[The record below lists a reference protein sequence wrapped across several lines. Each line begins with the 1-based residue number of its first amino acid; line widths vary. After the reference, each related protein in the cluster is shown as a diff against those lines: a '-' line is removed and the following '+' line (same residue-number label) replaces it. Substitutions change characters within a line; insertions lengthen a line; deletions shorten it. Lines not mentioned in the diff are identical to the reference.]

1 MEKIKHDSILESFSI
16 LNFNEQNLNKKKCL
30 NIKCFIFLLIGII
43 ICLFTATIILL
54 ILYLKL
60 SKNQKNS
67 LENCEAKVNKLEI
80 LSKNLQNKISYLKK
94 ENSELTNS
102 NNYKTK
108 YQNLETKFNETE
120 NSQNT
125 ISTSKDDNLEWTTDS
140 NNYKTKK
147 ENLEGKVNETEIILQ
162 NLQNTISTL
171 KNENSQCNNNLNNY
185 KTKYQNLETEYT
197 KLNTNYNNLISKN
210 NNCENNYNT
219 CQNNY
224 KTTQNRYD
232 TCLYDHNSCK
242 NKIKNECTVYYQSIT
257 SEMENKIIQFIQNC
271 YNMYSD
277 NEDRS
282 KCVSN
287 RMTNTYSKNKWS
299 CVVGIYGYY
308 RLYIYQYVVYRYDYN
323 NLVWVVYVGE
333 Y

>member
-30 NIKCFIFLLIGII
+30 NIKYFIFLLIGII

-125 ISTSKDDNLEWTTDS
+125 ISSSKDDNLEWTTDS

-147 ENLEGKVNETEIILQ
+147 ENLETKVNETEIILQ
-162 NLQNTISTL
+162 NLNNTISTL

-185 KTKYQNLETEYT
+185 KTKYQR
-197 KLNTNYNNLISKN
+197 KKS
-210 NNCENNYNT
+210 
-219 CQNNY
+219 
-224 KTTQNRYD
+224 
-232 TCLYDHNSCK
+232 
-242 NKIKNECTVYYQSIT
+242 
-257 SEMENKIIQFIQNC
+257 
-271 YNMYSD
+271 
-277 NEDRS
+277 
-282 KCVSN
+282 
-287 RMTNTYSKNKWS
+287 
-299 CVVGIYGYY
+299 
-308 RLYIYQYVVYRYDYN
+308 
-323 NLVWVVYVGE
+323 
-333 Y
+333 